1 MRNNRNS
8 GFTLLELLVVIA
20 VFSVLA
26 VLATQAI
33 FLTLRGALKS
43 ESIRQARENLDYAMG
58 VMERQIRNA
67 SEIVERTSPDSICD
81 GTTAPVMQ
89 QIRYKDQDGV
99 EAYFQCETDATGK
112 GFIASYSAV
121 MSPPTKYRLTNEN
134 INVTNCTFVCNPGSS
149 GSNDPPS
156 YDITLDAVVTGGR
169 SVEGASLSLKNK
181 IFLRTY

>member
-1 MRNNRNS
+1 MNKFKN
-8 GFTLLELLVVIA
+8 GFTLIELLVVIA

-43 ESIRQARENLDYAMG
+43 ESLRQARENLDYAMG
-58 VMERQIRNA
+58 VMERQVRNA
-67 SEIVERTSPDSICD
+67 SETVGSCTGAQI
-81 GTTAPVMQ
+81 G

-121 MSPPTKYRLTNEN
+121 TNPATKYRLTNEN
-134 INVTNCTFVCNPGSS
+134 INVTNCTLVCNPSSS
-149 GSNDPPS
+149 GGNDPPS

-169 SVEGASLSLKNK
+169 SIEGASLSLKNK